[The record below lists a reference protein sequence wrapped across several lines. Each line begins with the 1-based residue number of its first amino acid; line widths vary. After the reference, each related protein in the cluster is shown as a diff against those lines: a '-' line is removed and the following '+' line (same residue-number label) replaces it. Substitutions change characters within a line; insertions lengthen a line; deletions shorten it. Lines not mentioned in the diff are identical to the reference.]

1 MMADESVME
10 CPYATPG
17 GVDRVEG
24 RKALAKYLQG
34 IGGVL
39 EFESFATSPKT

>member
-1 MMADESVME
+1 MMKIMTDLHFTESIS
-10 CPYATPG
+10 Y
-17 GVDRVEG
+17 VDRVEG

-34 IGGVL
+34 IGGLL